1 MVHNGIEHGM
11 MAAYAE
17 GLNILHRAASVHDQ
31 PRTPHAHGDKH
42 CEASNRCL
50 LFRFGTAGLASS
62 HGHRGVGVAVM
73 PRPDRNPFWLLG
85 AVSVAVLACVGV
97 VVVVAATGSLW
108 ALIIAVGVLVLAALS
123 VVGDVDWSLGDS
135 DRPRGRARGP
145 RESSNVDRPLRPG
158 PDYAGPK
165 APHRLVVMTSEPVSA
180 ERVLA
185 AAASCS
191 PASASPGSLGVMVV
205 SPEGFGKPEVTND
218 EGHYRSA
225 LRAES
230 ETVASLRRRSV
241 KAAGHVGD
249 HNGAQALQDALVLF
263 PAEHVLVFA
272 HPHDVDAYV
281 HAVKRANV
289 RVPVDI
295 IDVRPDAR

>member
-1 MVHNGIEHGM
+1 
-11 MAAYAE
+11 
-17 GLNILHRAASVHDQ
+17 
-31 PRTPHAHGDKH
+31 
-42 CEASNRCL
+42 
-50 LFRFGTAGLASS
+50 
-62 HGHRGVGVAVM
+62 M
-73 PRPDRNPFWLLG
+73 PSPGRDAFWLLG
-85 AVSVAVLACVGV
+85 VVIVGVFVCVGA
-97 VVVVAATGSLW
+97 VVVVATTGGLW
-108 ALIIAVGVLVLAALS
+108 ALVAAVGVLVLATLA
-123 VVGDVDWSLGDS
+123 VVGDVEWSLGDS
-135 DRPRGRARGP
+135 DRPRGRARRP
-145 RESSNVDRPLRPG
+145 RGSSKVNRPLRPG
-158 PDYAGPK
+158 PNYAGPK

-185 AAASCS
+185 AAASCNGG
-191 PASASPGSLGVMVV
+191 SASPASLGVMVV

-241 KAAGHVGD
+241 KAAGHVGE
-249 HNGAQALQDALVLF
+249 HNGAQALEDALVLF

-272 HPHDVDAYV
+272 HPHDADAYR

-289 RVPVDI
+289 QVPVDI